1 MSSKKFILASSAKWS
16 EMLIIIGVNILSVPI
31 ILSKW
36 SMETFAAW
44 ILLQSV
50 TAYINMPNLA
60 YQEFV
65 HNINLK
71 LGHNKKKDI
80 SINIA
85 SGVPFTICVSLL
97 VVLLLVIELNFQFVT
112 NNLNITDDVKY
123 EWTMALLL
131 YGVYSLLTYSVS
143 PFLSYTTHI
152 FGYLPL
158 LTWISTIR
166 FFLSQLAIL
175 IAINFYNASLVSAF
189 TTSLIVQMII
199 HIIEYIIIF
208 LIFKKENIKYISI
221 NLKKGFNNY
230 GKSLWLTLTFVLD
243 NVATNGLRILIITLL
258 NPLNLVIF
266 STIRTITNTLTQ
278 GLESIKQPFLTELM
292 KNFSNKNKNKVQIN
306 IEIYYLFISIVVFP
320 TIIILQ
326 FFIQDVYKIWTL
338 GNIEFNLEIYTILI
352 ISVLVASVSLP
363 FRIIIGGHNLV
374 KKRFKISLIK
384 SIFLLLFILTFY
396 KSLKILSFAFGLL
409 LSELLELILNY
420 NIVLNFFK
428 KTSFNYKKRIF
439 IIVLIN
445 LLACS
450 FLLVLF
456 SSPTIKFENQFIVIL
471 GILSYF
477 SSMISLIKS
486 SNISLI
492 KIVKEMFIK

>member
-1 MSSKKFILASSAKWS
+1 
-16 EMLIIIGVNILSVPI
+16 MLIIISVNIFSVPI

-50 TAYINMPNLA
+50 TAYVNMPNLA

-71 LGHNKKKDI
+71 LGYNKKKDI
-80 SINIA
+80 SINIV

-97 VVLLLVIELNFQFVT
+97 VVLLLAIELNFQFVT
-112 NNLNITDDVKY
+112 NNLNITDAVKH
-123 EWTMALLL
+123 EWTMALFL

-175 IAINFYNASLVSAF
+175 IAINFYNASLVGAF

-199 HIIEYIIIF
+199 HIIEYIVMY

-243 NVATNGLRILIITLL
+243 NVATNGLRILIIALL

-278 GLESIKQPFLTELM
+278 GLESIKQPFLTEVM
-292 KNFSNKNKNKVQIN
+292 KNFSNKNENKVQIN
-306 IEIYYLFISIVVFP
+306 IEIYYLFISIAVFP
-320 TIIILQ
+320 VTI
-326 FFIQDVYKIWTL
+326 
-338 GNIEFNLEIYTILI
+338 
-352 ISVLVASVSLP
+352 VL
-363 FRIIIGGHNLV
+363 HNLV

-396 KSLKILSFAFGLL
+396 KTLKILSFAFGLL

-450 FLLVLF
+450 YLLVLF
-456 SSPTIKFENQFIVIL
+456 STPTIQFENDIDD
-471 GILSYF
+471 
-477 SSMISLIKS
+477 
-486 SNISLI
+486 
-492 KIVKEMFIK
+492 